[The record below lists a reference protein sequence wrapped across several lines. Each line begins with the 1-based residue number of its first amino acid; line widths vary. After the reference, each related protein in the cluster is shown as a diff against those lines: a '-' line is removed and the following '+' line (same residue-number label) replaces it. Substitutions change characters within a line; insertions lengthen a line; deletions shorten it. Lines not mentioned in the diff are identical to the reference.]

1 MNSKVV
7 SLHQSSPYSLFFARR
22 YNGIGKYEFTESQL
36 ANNELLLERL
46 KYMTEVVFPGASEK
60 ARATQQK
67 MMDRFNDTA
76 SRSEFHEGTAVM
88 ALDPIK
94 GNKLDPKYEGPYI
107 VVRQDRNGAY
117 VLKDATGTE
126 LHRKYAPSQLKVVLV
141 EPKDPNAYVVRKILD
156 HSEPDKEHKEWYY
169 LVRWKGYGP
178 EHDSW
183 EPYSNFFETK
193 CIRDYWNNA
202 GHVNP
207 HSTRSPVPS
216 APTSIE

>member
-1 MNSKVV
+1 NGAAERQVKNAIEIIRKRFEDNPKQWHFQVPVAQIAMNSKVV

-126 LHRKYAPSQLKVVLV
+126 LHR
-141 EPKDPNAYVVRKILD
+141 
-156 HSEPDKEHKEWYY
+156 
-169 LVRWKGYGP
+169 
-178 EHDSW
+178 
-183 EPYSNFFETK
+183 
-193 CIRDYWNNA
+193 
-202 GHVNP
+202 
-207 HSTRSPVPS
+207 
-216 APTSIE
+216 